1 MGPSVFL
8 SSADGHVR
16 ELLELSQGC
25 QGPFWGSGGKVGFCL
40 RCRSGKGPQLAWRGE
55 PPGFSRVAVGFLTRY
70 DGDLR
75 DPLVWPQERP
85 VSMPVAMGLSGILS
99 HQCQVLSP
107 GLEPRPET
115 YVSSPVLTW
124 ILGFLWSLHRGVRP
138 RLERDMHL
146 CFPPQL

>member
-1 MGPSVFL
+1 MGNFLICIQGVKDPSEAQEESEISLKMPQCKRASARVEERISWFFSSCSRKLGFL
-8 SSADGHVR
+8 SS
-16 ELLELSQGC
+16 
-25 QGPFWGSGGKVGFCL
+25 
-40 RCRSGKGPQLAWRGE
+40 
-55 PPGFSRVAVGFLTRY
+55 Y
-70 DGDLR
+70 NGDLR